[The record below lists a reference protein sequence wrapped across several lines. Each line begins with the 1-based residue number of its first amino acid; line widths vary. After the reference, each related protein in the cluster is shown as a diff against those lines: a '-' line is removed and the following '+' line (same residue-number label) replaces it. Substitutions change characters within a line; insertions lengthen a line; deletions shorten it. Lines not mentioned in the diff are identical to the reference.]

1 MKAADLLDMV
11 RRCAA
16 DAQRHEPG
24 EIDARTR
31 AFIAM
36 LSGALQHYDA
46 VAADMVFSLLKQPVK
61 DVPK

>member
-16 DAQRHEPG
+16 SARAEEPD
-24 EIDARTR
+24 EIEARAR
-31 AFIAM
+31 AFVAM
-36 LSGALQHYDA
+36 LSGSLEQYDA
-46 VAADMVFSLLKQPVK
+46 IAADLVFSLLKQPVK

>member
-1 MKAADLLDMV
+1 MKTADLLDMV

-24 EIDARTR
+24 EIDARAH
-31 AFIAM
+31 AFVAM
-36 LSGALQHYDA
+36 LSGSLEQYDA

>member
-24 EIDARTR
+24 EIDARAR
-31 AFIAM
+31 AFVAT
-36 LSGALQHYDA
+36 LSGSLEQYDA
-46 VAADMVFSLLKQPVK
+46 VAADLVFSLLKQPVK

>member
-16 DAQRHEPG
+16 DAHRREPG
-24 EIDARTR
+24 EIEARAR
-31 AFIAM
+31 AFVAT
-36 LSGALQHYDA
+36 LSGSLEQYDA
-46 VAADMVFSLLKQPVK
+46 VAADLVFSLLKQPVK